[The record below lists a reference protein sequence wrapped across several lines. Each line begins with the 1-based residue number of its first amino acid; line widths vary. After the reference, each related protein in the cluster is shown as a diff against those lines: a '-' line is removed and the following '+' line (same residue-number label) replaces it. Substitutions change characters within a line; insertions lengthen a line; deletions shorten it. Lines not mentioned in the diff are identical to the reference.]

1 MRLLNLRVTHRDG
14 GLQVLEAA
22 RIGDVEGFYRE
33 ALEGCGVRGA
43 VVIQTCNRTEIFAE
57 VDGGERELDA
67 LQSQLLDLWL
77 RYARQPVFHGL
88 VRTSLDGRAV
98 HHLLRLACGLDSM
111 VVGEPQVTEQ
121 VADAYGFSKEH
132 GFASPTL
139 SRIFESSLRAAR
151 SIRARAGLEEENR
164 NLGELA
170 VRYALNRL
178 SGAMARVLVIGT
190 GKAGRLILEAL
201 KRVGVKEVYLAGRS
215 PEHTGQVAARFGA
228 QPVPLESCL
237 EAVGQVDAIFVATT
251 SSVSA
256 LTPEKLSQPRWRGR
270 RLLILDLSV
279 PRTVDPRVGAL
290 GHVVL
295 ATLEDLRG
303 LSGQGGGELAER
315 VLEAEGLAAE
325 EALRI
330 WSRARAWGVEPLL
343 ASIFRSAEVVRR
355 RELERALEHLGPQP
369 PQTLLIL
376 DRMTRSIVEGVLSG
390 VAQQLR
396 EGGLPEYRGA
406 EQPG

>member
-1 MRLLNLRVTHRDG
+1 LRLLNLRVTHRDG

-256 LTPEKLSQPRWRGR
+256 ITPEKLSQPRWRGR

-279 PRTVDPRVGAL
+279 PRTVQRHHTGEAQPAAVAGPAAPHPGPIGPTHRRPQGWGSWARCARHPGGPEV
-290 GHVVL
+290 
-295 ATLEDLRG
+295 
-303 LSGQGGGELAER
+303 SG
-315 VLEAEGLAAE
+315 
-325 EALRI
+325 
-330 WSRARAWGVEPLL
+330 
-343 ASIFRSAEVVRR
+343 
-355 RELERALEHLGPQP
+355 GP
-369 PQTLLIL
+369 
-376 DRMTRSIVEGVLSG
+376 GW
-390 VAQQLR
+390 
-396 EGGLPEYRGA
+396 RGA
-406 EQPG
+406 GGAGLGGRGAGGRGGS